1 MPIIGGTVASTD
13 ARRLTFD
20 SFPSW
25 PFCIY
30 LRISTEEIL
39 ETRKSR
45 GWTRILALLETSTTS
60 PAPSFSCPTSS
71 LVSFHKRYGNDPLT
85 NLRGAFQYCL
95 EEGESEHLAVVL
107 DYMLGNRHD
116 VHGSSAELPRPRR
129 VPSDSRSIRG
139 KWHFLLPRHPTDP

>member
-1 MPIIGGTVASTD
+1 MDQSNNKALEVDDKFVEHAPDAYPGLSPEDAEFMRGYEGNTGKKVVKKVCQTCSKVASTD

-20 SFPSW
+20 SSPLW

-60 PAPSFSCPTSS
+60 PALSFSCPTSFS
-71 LVSFHKRYGNDPLT
+71 VSSHKKTWGHMLINY
-85 NLRGAFQYCL
+85 RGTFQYCL
-95 EEGESEHLAVVL
+95 EEG
-107 DYMLGNRHD
+107 
-116 VHGSSAELPRPRR
+116 
-129 VPSDSRSIRG
+129 
-139 KWHFLLPRHPTDP
+139 